1 MTLALPG
8 APPASLIR
16 PARIDATLD
25 HEDWLWC
32 RGYERVAG
40 VDEAGRGALA
50 GPLVAAAV
58 VLPPSRQVA
67 VELAGLRD
75 SKLLTA
81 PARRVFSERI
91 RGLALS
97 VGVAI
102 VPAALLD
109 AAGLTAAG
117 QLALCRAVAALD
129 EAPAFLL
136 VDAFRLRATT
146 APQLALIHG
155 DARCLSIAAASVIA
169 KVVRDDL
176 MSGLHGD
183 YPPYAFDRHKGYAT
197 VEHRA
202 ALAAHGPCP
211 EHRRSYAP
219 VRELCAS

>member
-1 MTLALPG
+1 MTLAPSGTLS
-8 APPASLIR
+8 ATAIPPSRLI
-16 PARIDATLD
+16 PTVE
-25 HEDWLWC
+25 HEDWLWG

-58 VLPPSRQVA
+58 VLPPGREA
-67 VELAGLRD
+67 AAELAGLRD

-81 PARRVFSERI
+81 PARRAFSARI
-91 RGLALS
+91 RKLALG

-102 VPAALLD
+102 VPAGMVD

-129 EAPAFLL
+129 EVPAFLL
-136 VDAFRLRATT
+136 IDAFRLRATT

-176 MSGLHGD
+176 MAGLHGD
-183 YPPYAFDRHKGYAT
+183 YPPYAFDQHKGYAT
-197 VEHRA
+197 AAHRA

-219 VRELCAS
+219 VREICGS